1 MVLSFVGFCT
11 GVSAAI
17 AVKLTSSIDDMLW
30 LCTFFTPKLS
40 YKQKTQNALT
50 YVCICLLQTCLAFFI
65 STFGQEAMD
74 SLLGKNDDHMSTE
87 RILTLISGSALFVYS
102 IVLGKEYYHENYGGE
117 SDAEYSAVDSTT
129 HVADSSAGE
138 KFVDVKEE
146 PNEDDTD
153 VTPDLQDV
161 EMGNMVVPLE
171 IEEGSDSY
179 SSDTMY
185 DISRDKDMKDQIED
199 ESPQSNKESRS
210 LAVIAFLGSLDDLTL
225 FVPMLVGKTFGIV
238 ELILGT
244 MISAIS
250 IVFICLFLTKC
261 KFVADTL
268 EKIPL
273 VVIVTAFCVVILVKG
288 IFFMD

>member
-1 MVLSFVGFCT
+1 MG
-11 GVSAAI
+11 
-17 AVKLTSSIDDMLW
+17 
-30 LCTFFTPKLS
+30 
-40 YKQKTQNALT
+40 
-50 YVCICLLQTCLAFFI
+50 
-65 STFGQEAMD
+65 
-74 SLLGKNDDHMSTE
+74 SLLGKNDNHMPTE

-102 IVLGKEYYHENYGGE
+102 IVLAKEYYHENYGGE
-117 SDAEYSAVDSTT
+117 SDGEYSVVDNTT
-129 HVADSSAGE
+129 HVADSSADE
-138 KFVDVKEE
+138 KSVDVKEE
-146 PNEDDTD
+146 AKEDDTD
-153 VTPDLQDV
+153 VELNPQDV
-161 EMGNMVVPLE
+161 EVGNRVVPLE
-171 IEEGSDSY
+171 IEEGSDSD
-179 SSDTMY
+179 SSDSM
-185 DISRDKDMKDQIED
+185 DDSSRDKDMKDKVED
-199 ESPQSNKESRS
+199 ESPRSDKESRS